1 VVPYCPR
8 CGTPLSDHEV
18 AQGYKDADD
27 PSVFVRMRL
36 LDEQDTSFLVWTTT
50 PWTLPANVAIAAGA
64 KVDYVKIE
72 RVLHDD
78 HTEKLILA
86 EALLEKVFGEEEVTV
101 LERFK
106 GKDLKS
112 RQYEPLFK
120 FLPLEKPAHRVVLG
134 DFVTTED
141 GTGLVHIAP
150 AFGADDMAV
159 SNEEDLPVLMTVNP
173 DGCFKEEVTPWAG
186 VFVKEADPKILE
198 NLKERGL
205 LFRAGTYTH
214 TYPFCWRCAT
224 PLLYYA
230 RPTWYVRTSVYKDRL
245 VALNQK
251 INWYPEHIKNGRFG
265 NWLEN
270 NVDWALGRERYWG
283 TPLPVWLCEDCG
295 HQHCV
300 GSMAELSSL
309 TGKDQSEMD
318 LHRPHVDQVHFKCQ
332 ECGGQMQRVP
342 ELIDV
347 WFDSGSMPVS
357 QWHYPFENEEQF
369 KQQFPADFICEAV
382 DQTRGWF

>member
-1 VVPYCPR
+1 LYQGFKVVPYCPR

-150 AFGADDMAV
+150 AFGAD
-159 SNEEDLPVLMTVNP
+159 
-173 DGCFKEEVTPWAG
+173 
-186 VFVKEADPKILE
+186 
-198 NLKERGL
+198 
-205 LFRAGTYTH
+205 
-214 TYPFCWRCAT
+214 
-224 PLLYYA
+224 
-230 RPTWYVRTSVYKDRL
+230 
-245 VALNQK
+245 
-251 INWYPEHIKNGRFG
+251 GRF
-265 NWLEN
+265 
-270 NVDWALGRERYWG
+270 
-283 TPLPVWLCEDCG
+283 
-295 HQHCV
+295 
-300 GSMAELSSL
+300 
-309 TGKDQSEMD
+309 
-318 LHRPHVDQVHFKCQ
+318 
-332 ECGGQMQRVP
+332 
-342 ELIDV
+342 
-347 WFDSGSMPVS
+347 
-357 QWHYPFENEEQF
+357 
-369 KQQFPADFICEAV
+369 
-382 DQTRGWF
+382 